1 MPGLSEDGKRM
12 MNRIAA
18 AWCKKMHT
26 GAMWPI
32 HGKYICSQCLREHLV
47 TWEGPAKPAEYA
59 DPSLCNSR
67 HNQLHNPVES
77 AMANP
82 GMPITSTV
90 SLVN

>member
-1 MPGLSEDGKRM
+1 M

-18 AWCKKMHT
+18 AWCKKMHS

-47 TWEGPAKPAEYA
+47 TWEGPAQLAEYA
-59 DPSLCNSR
+59 DPSLRNSMY
-67 HNQLHNPVES
+67 NPLQNRVGG
-77 AMANP
+77 AMGNP
-82 GMPITSTV
+82 GMPISSTV

>member
-1 MPGLSEDGKRM
+1 MI
-12 MNRIAA
+12 NRIAA
-18 AWCKKMHT
+18 AWCKKMHN

-47 TWEGPAKPAEYA
+47 TWEGPAKLAEYA
-59 DPSLCNSR
+59 DPSLRNSIYNPLR
-67 HNQLHNPVES
+67 HPVGSTIEN
-77 AMANP
+77 A

>member
-1 MPGLSEDGKRM
+1 MI
-12 MNRIAA
+12 NRIAA

-59 DPSLCNSR
+59 DPSLRSSAR
-67 HNQLHNPVES
+67 NPVHNTVGGTIG
-77 AMANP
+77 NP
-82 GMPITSTV
+82 GMPIGSTV

>member
-1 MPGLSEDGKRM
+1 MI
-12 MNRIAA
+12 NRIAA

-59 DPSLCNSR
+59 DPSLRNSM
-67 HNQLHNPVES
+67 PVGD
-77 AMANP
+77 AMGNP
-82 GMPITSTV
+82 GIPITHTV